1 MRMLVVSDIH
11 GNEDAL
17 EKCRDEAAHAD
28 LLICIGDL
36 THFGGVADARRVLD
50 KLGELHPKVRS
61 VAGNCDNREIESYL
75 RDEGVLLGAEPEEI
89 QGALWAGLSGA
100 MPGPIDTP
108 YEILEQQIAAFL
120 EQLPADAAQPL
131 ILVSHQPPH
140 NTVADRA
147 MKIKH
152 VGSHRLSEWMAAR
165 QPLLVLS
172 GHIHES
178 FGHKVYG
185 PSHVINPG
193 AFKDGRYAVVDV
205 DPVNGEVSAALKT

>member
-1 MRMLVVSDIH
+1 
-11 GNEDAL
+11 
-17 EKCRDEAAHAD
+17 
-28 LLICIGDL
+28 
-36 THFGGVADARRVLD
+36 
-50 KLGELHPKVRS
+50 
-61 VAGNCDNREIESYL
+61 
-75 RDEGVLLGAEPEEI
+75 
-89 QGALWAGLSGA
+89 

-108 YEILEQQIAAFL
+108 YEISEHQIEAFL
-120 EQLPADAAQPL
+120 EQLPVDAAQPL

-147 MKIKH
+147 MKMKH
-152 VGSHRLSEWMAAR
+152 VGSRRLSEWIKAQ

-185 PSHVINPG
+185 HSHVINPG

-205 DPVNGEVSAALKT
+205 DPGSGEVSAVLKT